1 MSLFSLENFRAEV
14 LNRGLAKANRFEVII
29 VPPKCVASAGD
40 VRLISMMAENC
51 QLPTTRIITAQ
62 QRIFGPPTNHPQSA
76 EYGGDNMTV
85 QFYLDREMTVKRFFD
100 VWVDGIV
107 DRTRNTVYY
116 QDNYLSQ
123 GMTIS
128 QLDEQDRAVYGVK
141 FMDLFPIAVN
151 PVQLDHNQ
159 ANTVSRLTVT
169 FAYRRWVDV
178 TAVVGQAVQAPRNQ
192 QTPALRNNTPN
203 QSNAETA
210 RLARQNAAASPSNVT
225 YTTRNSTDS
234 IEFRTEPTGRSG
246 DFGQPTFNIVPT
258 TTP

>member
-40 VRLISMMAENC
+40 VRVVSMMAENC

-76 EYGGDNMTV
+76 EYGGDNMTI

-100 VWVDGIV
+100 VWVDGVV

-128 QLDEQDRAVYGVK
+128 QLDEQDRAMYGVK
-141 FMDLFPIAVN
+141 FIDLFPIAVN

-159 ANTVSRLTVT
+159 ANAVSRLTVT
-169 FAYRRWVDV
+169 FAYRRWVEV
-178 TAVVGQAVQAPRNQ
+178 TVAAAQTVQSPRNQ
-192 QTPALRNNTPN
+192 QTPALA
-203 QSNAETA
+203 SNKPKQPT
-210 RLARQNAAASPSNVT
+210 NVT
-225 YTTRNSTDS
+225 YSGIYDPGTTNEDMA
-234 IEFRTEPTGRSG
+234 FGVGQLSG
-246 DFGQPTFNIVPT
+246 
-258 TTP
+258 